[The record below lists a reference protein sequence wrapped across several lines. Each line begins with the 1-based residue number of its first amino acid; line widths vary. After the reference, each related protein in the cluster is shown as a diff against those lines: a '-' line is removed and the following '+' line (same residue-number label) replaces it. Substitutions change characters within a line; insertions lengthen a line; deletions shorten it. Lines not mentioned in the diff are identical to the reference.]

1 MNPSDYTLLVVDDN
15 PENRDVLSR
24 RLRRK
29 GFKVLTADGG
39 REALRAIEEQS
50 VDAVLLDIMMP
61 EMSGI
66 EVLREV
72 RKSRDEVEL
81 PIIMATAKTESE
93 DVVEALEAGANDY
106 VTKPIDFPVV
116 LARLQ
121 KELRSR
127 RSRKA
132 REGGSAAQAPVEP
145 AGPSMAELGPGALLA
160 DRYRLDS
167 KIGAGAFGA
176 VYRATHM
183 ELDAPVAIKV
193 LQTSVETGAG
203 AVARFRR
210 EGISTCRVK
219 HPNAVAVRDFG
230 VTRSGV
236 AYLAMELLEGQ
247 SLQEE
252 LELREAL
259 SPRRCAE
266 ILLPVCEV
274 LAAAHAAGIVHRD
287 VKPSNIFLHV
297 TPKGEVVKVL
307 DFGIARIAGTASL
320 AKNLTLRGT
329 VLGTPAYMAPERVR
343 GAEYDGRSD
352 VYSLGITLYQMLESH
367 LPFANQSDAMA
378 VAMMHLHEPPPPLH
392 NTHPAA
398 RAVMQSVV
406 DVALLKPAANRPT
419 AVEFRRILDEAVES
433 LGGSAD
439 RAPLE
444 LTVPE
449 PPARVAAEIPDFT
462 PVDETRP
469 LDDD

>member
-1 MNPSDYTLLVVDDN
+1 MNLSDFTLLVVDDN

-24 RLRRK
+24 RLMRK
-29 GFKVLTADGG
+29 GFNVVTAEGG
-39 REALRAIEEQS
+39 RQALRSIEEQPI
-50 VDAVLLDIMMP
+50 DAVLLDIMMP

-66 EVLREV
+66 EVLKEV

-127 RSRKA
+127 RPRKA
-132 REGGSAAQAPVEP
+132 REGTGSVAPAPNEP
-145 AGPSMAELGPGALLA
+145 AGPTLAELGPGSLLA

-193 LQTSVETGAG
+193 LQTSIESGAG
-203 AVARFRR
+203 AIARFRR

-252 LELREAL
+252 LELRDAL

-274 LAAAHAAGIVHRD
+274 LAAAHEAGIVHRD
-287 VKPSNIFLHV
+287 VKPSNIFLHE

-307 DFGIARIAGTASL
+307 DFGIARIAGTASM

-329 VLGTPAYMAPERVR
+329 VLGTPAYMSPERVR

-367 LPFANQSDAMA
+367 LPFENTSDAMA
-378 VAMMHLHEPPPPLH
+378 VAMMHLHDDPPPLH
-392 NTHPAA
+392 NTHPES

-406 DVALLKPAANRPT
+406 DVALLKPAANRPS
-419 AVEFRRILDEAVES
+419 ASEFRRILDEAVQS

-439 RAPLE
+439 LAPPE
-444 LTVPE
+444 LTGPQ
-449 PPARVAAEIPDFT
+449 PRGPAATDVPDFT

-469 LDDD
+469 LDD